1 MALVR
6 PISLALSLL
15 AAVPAAAQT
24 CDKSYAFQ
32 TVVNGSAGSLIC
44 DWNSKS
50 FLDTL
55 SNLNL
60 SNINYTSTSAATATA
75 RFNDVAVTLSYLANS
90 RTLSYSFPQ
99 LGISGSFTGSTRD
112 DSENLL
118 ENYLK
123 KEGVIGKIMN
133 YQARNSATS
142 PIAGVG
148 GLVPLAISADFGT
161 SFNNSPTAV
170 SGPATTGAASN
181 NLLSAA
187 LQYGQFRL
195 SGVSDGIKTT
205 TLPLS
210 YTIRNDIDPRRQLT
224 FSTPITLLQL
234 GDTRTVHTGLGLAY
248 RLPMNDRW
256 TLTPAGRVSVVA
268 SVDRAT
274 ASLLYSGS
282 LSSNYVIPVKGFDL
296 VIGNMVG
303 YYATGKVAV
312 GDYSASPDLRYTAT
326 RNGIMISQPVTL
338 GRKLTAEYSLIDT
351 RYIGSQKPLIDNFQE
366 LGITLGTN
374 KSALDARSAF
384 RGGLTLTRGPN
395 LRGATANVGFWF

>member
-1 MALVR
+1 MAFAR
-6 PISLALSLL
+6 PLSLATLLL
-15 AAVPAAAQT
+15 AALPAAAQT

-32 TVVNGSAGSLIC
+32 ATVNGNAGSLIC

-50 FLDTL
+50 FLDA
-55 SNLNL
+55 L
-60 SNINYTSTSAATATA
+60 SNINLSNANYTTTSAAVGTA
-75 RFNDVAVTLSYLANS
+75 RFNDVSMTLSYPANS
-90 RTLSYSFPQ
+90 NTLSYSFPQ
-99 LGISGSFTGSTRD
+99 LGISGSFSANTRSAAED
-112 DSENLL
+112 LL
-118 ENYLK
+118 KDYLK

-133 YQARNSATS
+133 YQAKNSATS
-142 PIAGVG
+142 PIAGPG
-148 GLVPLAISADFGT
+148 GLVPLTIAADFGNA
-161 SFNNSPTAV
+161 FNNSPTAV
-170 SGPATTGAASN
+170 SGPATSGAAGN

-195 SGVSDGIKTT
+195 SGVNDGIRTT

-210 YTIRNDIDPRRQLT
+210 YTIRNDIDPRRQLS
-224 FSTPITLLQL
+224 FSVPITLLEL
-234 GDTRTVHTGLGLAY
+234 GDTKTVQTGLGIAY

-256 TLTPAGRVSVVA
+256 TITPAGRASVVA
-268 SVDRAT
+268 SIDRAT
-274 ASLLYSGS
+274 ASFLYSGS
-282 LSSNYVIPVKGFDL
+282 LSSNYVIPMKGFDL
-296 VIGNMVG
+296 VFGNMIG
-303 YYATGKVAV
+303 YYSTGKVSV

-351 RYIGSQKPLIDNFQE
+351 RYLGSQKPLIDNFQE

-384 RGGLTLTRGPN
+384 RGGITLTRGPN

>member
-1 MALVR
+1 MAFAR
-6 PISLALSLL
+6 PLSLALTLL
-15 AAVPAAAQT
+15 AALPAAAQT

-32 TVVNGSAGSLIC
+32 ATVGGSAGTLIC

-50 FLDTL
+50 FLDAV
-55 SNLNL
+55 SNISL
-60 SNINYTSTSAATATA
+60 SNINYTATSAATATA
-75 RFNDVAVTLSYLANS
+75 RFNDVAMTLSYAANS
-90 RTLSYSFPQ
+90 KTLSYSFPQ
-99 LGISGSFTGSTRD
+99 LGISGTFTGATRD
-112 DSENLL
+112 ESEELL

-123 KEGVIGKIMN
+123 KEGVIGKVMN

-142 PIAGVG
+142 PIAGPG
-148 GLVPLAISADFGT
+148 GLVPLTIAADFGN

-170 SGPATTGAASN
+170 SGPASSGAAGN

-195 SGVSDGIKTT
+195 SGVNDGIRTT

-210 YTIRNDIDPRRQLT
+210 YTIRNDIDPRRQLS
-224 FSTPITLLQL
+224 FSLPITLLEL
-234 GDTRTVHTGLGLAY
+234 GSTKTVQTGLGIAY

-256 TLTPAGRVSVVA
+256 TITPAGRASVVA

-274 ASLLYSGS
+274 ASFLYSGS
-282 LSSNYVIPVKGFDL
+282 LSSNYVIPMKGFDL
-296 VIGNMVG
+296 VLGNMIG
-303 YYATGKVAV
+303 YYSTGKVSV
-312 GDYSASPDLRYTAT
+312 GDYSASPGLRYVAT

-351 RYIGSQKPLIDNFQE
+351 RYIGSEKPLIDNFQE
-366 LGITLGTN
+366 LGITLGTS

-384 RGGLTLTRGPN
+384 RGGITLTRGPN
-395 LRGATANVGFWF
+395 LRGATANIGFWF